1 MSRVKYAFII
11 FSILISNKCFAEQ
24 KKTKFGVEP
33 FNTPQTKPKEMW
45 DPSKINALY
54 TLHFSITCRTDMVP
68 TKSLDVFAAKDEL
81 AHSVSLKNSSQT
93 NSYLPIDPV
102 TPQLAAKHFCR
113 KIPRVTRLT
122 EIPPI
127 FIFQEQP

>member
-1 MSRVKYAFII
+1 MSRVKYAFMI

-33 FNTPQTKPKEMW
+33 FNTPQTKLKKIW
-45 DPSKINALY
+45 DPSKINAFYALR
-54 TLHFSITCRTDMVP
+54 FSTTCRIDMVP
-68 TKSLDVFAAKDEL
+68 IKSLAVFAVRDEL

-93 NSYLPIDPV
+93 NSYPPLDPV
-102 TPQLAAKHFCR
+102 TPPLTAKQFCR
-113 KIPRVTRLT
+113 KIPSITRLA

-127 FIFQEQP
+127 IIF

>member
-1 MSRVKYAFII
+1 MSRVKYALII
-11 FSILISNKCFAEQ
+11 FSILISHKCFAEQ

-33 FNTPQTKPKEMW
+33 FNLPRADPKEMW

-81 AHSVSLKNSSQT
+81 AHSVSQKNPSQT
-93 NSYLPIDPV
+93 NSYLPIDPI
-102 TPQLAAKHFCR
+102 TPPLTAKQFCR
-113 KIPRVTRLT
+113 KIPSITRLA

-127 FIFQEQP
+127 IIF